1 MKEIQ
6 KNSPNHYN
14 GRFGWKADILV
25 CHQTGGTSAE
35 AALKWYL
42 NPGAQ
47 CSPNDVIDTNGDIYH
62 LVGYDNAAYCNGTQT
77 TKPAE
82 KLYYK
87 NATSKL
93 VKSRKANANFFT
105 YSIEF
110 VHCAKGDITEAQV
123 EAAIWLLK
131 NRIIPHAKSKG
142 VNFKVDREHIIGH
155 CEIDPVGRAYCPGKN
170 FPYDRIIAGV
180 LGKDTQPKYDVK
192 PVTAVYESLGTAAIR
207 SEPSKSGA
215 ILKRCKRNGYYA
227 ISGEIEK
234 GGATWLV
241 HADGSGY
248 SMFSDGDILF
258 RHCGSYKPYKTT
270 AKVNVRSAAELDP
283 DNIICEI
290 PKGTEIFVGTKKGEW
305 LRVAY
310 DGQIAYVSA
319 KHAKSQEVQ

>member
-14 GRFGWKADILV
+14 GRFGWKADVLV
-25 CHQTGGTSAE
+25 CHQTGGTTAA

-42 NPGAQ
+42 NPAAQ
-47 CSPNDVIDTNGDIYH
+47 CSPHFVVDTNGDFYS
-62 LVGYDNAAYCNGTQT
+62 LVSLDNAAFCNGTRT
-77 TKPAE
+77 DKGA
-82 KLYYK
+82 KLYYGL
-87 NATSKL
+87 ATSKL
-93 VKSRKANANFFT
+93 VKNRKTNANYYT

-110 VHCAKGDITEAQV
+110 VHCARGDITDEQV
-123 EAAIWLLK
+123 KTAIWLLK
-131 NRIIPHAKSKG
+131 NRIIPHAKANG
-142 VNFKVDREHIIGH
+142 VKFKVDREHIIGH

-180 LGKDTQPKYDVK
+180 LGKETEPKYDVK

-215 ILKRCKRNGYYA
+215 VLKRCKRNGYYA
-227 ISGEIEK
+227 IKGEIEK
-234 GGATWLV
+234 DGETWLV

-290 PKGTEIFVGTKKGEW
+290 PKGTGIFVGTKKGEW

-310 DGQIAYVSA
+310 DGQIAYISA
-319 KHAKSQEVQ
+319 KYAKSQEVK